1 MLWTGLGW
9 IWEGSWPAAGR
20 AAAPSGGGRCG
31 PISGEVEA
39 GDSGWDGSTAC
50 VGARG
55 GEGQFTSARGW
66 LELELAVVAWSER
79 RRAALVR
86 WGGPARHG

>member
-1 MLWTGLGW
+1 MDQIGLDLG
-9 IWEGSWPAAGR
+9 GKVAGGG
-20 AAAPSGGGRCG
+20 ACGGGRCG